1 MSELPI
7 APVSAKEPDD
17 SPAGL
22 NELIGAV
29 ELDNMQKAFLRARWL
44 SDLQWQDRTA
54 KKFQR
59 LHYTFRLLAIVGGV
73 IVPALVGLNPTED
86 FWHARVR
93 VLTFVLSLLVAIAVS
108 VEGFF
113 RFGDR
118 WRHYRRNAELLKS
131 EGWMFFQKSGRYRNY
146 KSHGEAYPEFAEQ
159 VEGMLREDVEH
170 YITDIAQE
178 RREAEQA

>member
-7 APVSAKEPDD
+7 APVSAKKPDD

-22 NELIGAV
+22 NDLIGAI
-29 ELDNMQKAFLRARWL
+29 ELDTMQKAFLRARWL

-54 KKFQR
+54 KKCQR
-59 LHYTFRLLAIVGGV
+59 LHYTFRLVAIVGGV

-86 FWHARVR
+86 FWREPVR

-146 KSHGEAYPEFAEQ
+146 QSHGEAYPEFAEQ

-178 RREAEQA
+178 RREAEQG

>member
-1 MSELPI
+1 MNELPI
-7 APVSAKEPDD
+7 APVSAKEPGD

-22 NELIGAV
+22 NELIEAV
-29 ELDNMQKAFLRARWL
+29 DLDNMQKAFLRARWL
-44 SDLQWQDRTA
+44 SDLQWQDGTA

-59 LHYTFRLLAIVGGV
+59 LHYAFRLVAIVGGV

-86 FWHARVR
+86 FWRARVR
-93 VLTFVLSLLVAIAVS
+93 VLTFVLSLLVAISVT

-131 EGWMFFQKSGRYRNY
+131 EGWMFFQKSGRYRSC
-146 KSHGEAYPEFAEQ
+146 KTHGEAYPEFTEQ
-159 VEGMLREDVEH
+159 VEAMLREEVEH
-170 YITDIAQE
+170 YVADIAQE